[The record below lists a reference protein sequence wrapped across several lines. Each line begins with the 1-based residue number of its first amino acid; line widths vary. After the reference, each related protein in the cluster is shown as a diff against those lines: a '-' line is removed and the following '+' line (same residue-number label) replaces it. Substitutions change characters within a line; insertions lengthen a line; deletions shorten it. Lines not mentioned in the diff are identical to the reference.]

1 LIMIVNMDPF
11 KRFVEIWLYSMFI
24 LVFLIVA
31 VGGLTRLTDSGLSI
45 TEWELFKGILP
56 PLTDSKWLF
65 YFDEYKKIPEY
76 VEINYNMTLSEFK
89 VIYYWEYGHRILARL
104 IGLFSIIPMIYL
116 FFKFKKER
124 KNIFKYSLIFILICV
139 QGFVGWFMVSSGLIE
154 NTDVSHYRLALH
166 LSLALT
172 ILSIIFWFIMET
184 IKISPFKKKFNNS
197 FLNFFFILIILQIV
211 LGAFLAGMDG
221 GLIYNSWPD
230 MNGNFLPNDINNIDL
245 FLFSSLDNP
254 SVVQFYHRFT
264 AYLLFISL
272 LFLNYYTYRAKID
285 FKPVLILNIAIFV
298 QIVLGIV
305 TLITGVKITYASLH
319 QLGSVFVLTSFL
331 YIKYKNTIN

>member
-1 LIMIVNMDPF
+1 MIVNMDPF

-56 PLTDSKWLF
+56 PLTDAKWLF

-76 VEINYNMTLSEFK
+76 IEINYNMTLSEFK
-89 VIYYWEYGHRILARL
+89 VIYYWEYAHRILARL

-166 LSLALT
+166 LFLALT
-172 ILSIIFWFIMET
+172 ILTIIFWFIMEI
-184 IKISPFKKKFNNS
+184 IKISPFKIKFNNS
-197 FLNFFFILIILQIV
+197 FLNLFFILIILQIV
-211 LGAFLAGMDG
+211 LGALLAGMDG

-230 MNGNFLPNDINNIDL
+230 MNGNFLPNDISNIDL
-245 FLFSSLDNP
+245 FLYSSLDNP

-264 AYLLFISL
+264 SYLLFITL
-272 LFLNYYTYRAKID
+272 LFLNYYTYKAKID
-285 FKPVLILNIAIFV
+285 FKPVLVLNIAIFV

-331 YIKYKNTIN
+331 YIKYKNTVN

>member
-1 LIMIVNMDPF
+1 MIVNMDPF

-56 PLTDSKWLF
+56 PMTDAKWLF

-124 KNIFKYSLIFILICV
+124 KNIFKYSVIFILICV

-272 LFLNYYTYRAKID
+272 LFLNYYTYRTKID

>member
-1 LIMIVNMDPF
+1 MIVNMDPF

-31 VGGLTRLTDSGLSI
+31 VGGFTRLTDSGLSI

-124 KNIFKYSLIFILICV
+124 KNIFKYSVIFILICV

-230 MNGNFLPNDINNIDL
+230 MNGNFLPNDISNIDL
-245 FLFSSLDNP
+245 FLYSSLDNP

-272 LFLNYYTYRAKID
+272 LFLNYYTYRANID

>member
-1 LIMIVNMDPF
+1 MIVNMDPF

-56 PLTDSKWLF
+56 PLTDAKWLF

-76 VEINYNMTLSEFK
+76 IEINYNMTLSEFK

-124 KNIFKYSLIFILICV
+124 KNIFKYSLIFILICI

-172 ILSIIFWFIMET
+172 ILSIIFWFIMGT
-184 IKISPFKKKFNNS
+184 IEISAFKVKFNNS
-197 FLNFFFILIILQIV
+197 FLNLFFILIVLQIV
-211 LGAFLAGMDG
+211 LGALLAGMDG

-245 FLFSSLDNP
+245 FLYSSLDNP

-272 LFLNYYTYRAKID
+272 LFLNYYTYRTKID

-331 YIKYKNTIN
+331 YIKYKNNIN

>member
-1 LIMIVNMDPF
+1 MIVNMDPF

-56 PLTDSKWLF
+56 PLTDAKWLF

-76 VEINYNMTLSEFK
+76 IEINYNMTLSEFK

-184 IKISPFKKKFNNS
+184 IKISPFKIKFNNS
-197 FLNFFFILIILQIV
+197 FLNLFFILIILQIV
-211 LGAFLAGMDG
+211 LGALLAGMDG
-221 GLIYNSWPD
+221 GFIYNSWPD

-245 FLFSSLDNP
+245 FLYSSLDNP
-254 SVVQFYHRFT
+254 SVVQFYHRFA

-272 LFLNYYTYRAKID
+272 LFLNYYTYRTKID

>member
-1 LIMIVNMDPF
+1 MIVNMDPF

-76 VEINYNMTLSEFK
+76 IEINYNMTLSEFK

-124 KNIFKYSLIFILICV
+124 KNISKYSVIFILICV
-139 QGFVGWFMVSSGLIE
+139 QGFIGWFMVSSGLIE

-230 MNGNFLPNDINNIDL
+230 MNGNFLPNDINNIEL

-254 SVVQFYHRFT
+254 SVIQFYHRFT

-272 LFLNYYTYRAKID
+272 LFLNYYTYRTKID

>member
-1 LIMIVNMDPF
+1 MIVNMDPF

-124 KNIFKYSLIFILICV
+124 KNISKYSVIFILICV

-272 LFLNYYTYRAKID
+272 LFLNYYTYRTKID

>member
-1 LIMIVNMDPF
+1 MIVNMDPF

-124 KNIFKYSLIFILICV
+124 KNISKYSVIFILICV

-245 FLFSSLDNP
+245 FLYSSLDNP

-272 LFLNYYTYRAKID
+272 LFLNYYTYRARID
-285 FKPVLILNIAIFV
+285 FRPVLILNIAIFV
-298 QIVLGIV
+298 QIILGII

-319 QLGSVFVLTSFL
+319 QLGSIFVLTSFL

>member
-1 LIMIVNMDPF
+1 MIVNMDPF

-56 PLTDSKWLF
+56 PLTDAKWLF

-124 KNIFKYSLIFILICV
+124 KNIFKYSLIFVLICV

-245 FLFSSLDNP
+245 FLYSSLDNP

-272 LFLNYYTYRAKID
+272 LFLNYYTYRTKID

>member
-1 LIMIVNMDPF
+1 MIVNMDPF
-11 KRFVEIWLYSMFI
+11 KRFVEIWLYGMFI

-56 PLTDSKWLF
+56 PLTDAKWLF

-76 VEINYNMTLSEFK
+76 IEINYNMTLSEFK

-124 KNIFKYSLIFILICV
+124 KNLFKYSLIFILICA

-172 ILSIIFWFIMET
+172 ILSIIFWFIMEI
-184 IKISPFKKKFNNS
+184 IKISSFKIKFNNS
-197 FLNFFFILIILQIV
+197 FLNLFFILIVLQIV

-245 FLFSSLDNP
+245 FLYSSLDNP

-272 LFLNYYTYRAKID
+272 LFLNFYTYRAKID

-298 QIVLGIV
+298 QIILGII

-319 QLGSVFVLTSFL
+319 QLGSIFVLTSFL

>member
-1 LIMIVNMDPF
+1 MIVNMDPF

-124 KNIFKYSLIFILICV
+124 KNIFKYSVIFILICV

-245 FLFSSLDNP
+245 FLYSSLDNP

-272 LFLNYYTYRAKID
+272 LFLNYYTYRTKID

-298 QIVLGIV
+298 QIVLGII

>member
-1 LIMIVNMDPF
+1 MIVNMDPF

-65 YFDEYKKIPEY
+65 YFDEYKRIPEY

-124 KNIFKYSLIFILICV
+124 KNIFKYSVIFILICV

-184 IKISPFKKKFNNS
+184 IKISPFKKKINNS

-245 FLFSSLDNP
+245 FLYSSLDNP

-272 LFLNYYTYRAKID
+272 LFLNYYTYRTKID

>member
-1 LIMIVNMDPF
+1 MIVNMDPF

-56 PLTDSKWLF
+56 PLTDEKWLF

-76 VEINYNMTLSEFK
+76 IKINYNMTLSEFK

-124 KNIFKYSLIFILICV
+124 KNIFKYSVIFILICV

-184 IKISPFKKKFNNS
+184 IKISPFKIKFNNS
-197 FLNFFFILIILQIV
+197 FLNLFFILIILQIV
-211 LGAFLAGMDG
+211 LGALLAGMDG

-245 FLFSSLDNP
+245 FLYSSLDNP

-272 LFLNYYTYRAKID
+272 LFLNYYTYRTKID
-285 FKPVLILNIAIFV
+285 FKPVLILNIAIFI
-298 QIVLGIV
+298 QIVLGII

-319 QLGSVFVLTSFL
+319 QLGSVFVLISFL
-331 YIKYKNTIN
+331 YIKYKNIIN

>member
-1 LIMIVNMDPF
+1 MIVNMDPF

-65 YFDEYKKIPEY
+65 YFDQYKKIPEY

-124 KNIFKYSLIFILICV
+124 KNIFKYSVIFILICV

-245 FLFSSLDNP
+245 FLYSSLDNP

-272 LFLNYYTYRAKID
+272 LFLNYYTYRTKID

-319 QLGSVFVLTSFL
+319 QLGSIFVLTSFL

>member
-1 LIMIVNMDPF
+1 MIVNMDPF
-11 KRFVEIWLYSMFI
+11 KRFVQIWLYSMFI

-56 PLTDSKWLF
+56 PLTNAKWLF

-124 KNIFKYSLIFILICV
+124 KNISKYSVIFILICI

-172 ILSIIFWFIMET
+172 ILSIIFWFIMEI

-245 FLFSSLDNP
+245 FLYSSLDNP
-254 SVVQFYHRFT
+254 SVIQFYHRFT

-272 LFLNYYTYRAKID
+272 LFLNYYTYRTKID

-319 QLGSVFVLTSFL
+319 QLGSIFVLTSFL

>member
-1 LIMIVNMDPF
+1 MIVNMDPF
-11 KRFVEIWLYSMFI
+11 KRFVEIWLYGMFI

-56 PLTDSKWLF
+56 PLTDAKWLF

-76 VEINYNMTLSEFK
+76 IEINYNMTLSEFK

-172 ILSIIFWFIMET
+172 ILSIIFWYIMGI
-184 IKISPFKKKFNNS
+184 IKISAFKIKFNNS
-197 FLNFFFILIILQIV
+197 FLNLFFILIVLQII

-230 MNGNFLPNDINNIDL
+230 MTGNFLPNDINNIDL
-245 FLFSSLDNP
+245 FLYSSLDNP

-264 AYLLFISL
+264 AYILFISL
-272 LFLNYYTYRAKID
+272 LFLNYYTYKAKID
-285 FKPVLILNIAIFV
+285 FKPVLILNIAIFL

-319 QLGSVFVLTSFL
+319 QLGSIFVLTSFL

>member
-1 LIMIVNMDPF
+1 MIVNMDPF

-124 KNIFKYSLIFILICV
+124 KNIFKYSVIFILICV

-184 IKISPFKKKFNNS
+184 IKISPFKKKLNNS

-221 GLIYNSWPD
+221 GLIYNSWPN

-245 FLFSSLDNP
+245 FLYSSLDNP

-272 LFLNYYTYRAKID
+272 LFLNYYTYRTKID

-319 QLGSVFVLTSFL
+319 QLGSIFVLTSFL

>member
-1 LIMIVNMDPF
+1 MIVNMDPF
-11 KRFVEIWLYSMFI
+11 KRFVQIWLYSMFI

-65 YFDEYKKIPEY
+65 YFEEYKKIPEY

-124 KNIFKYSLIFILICV
+124 KNIFKYSVIFILICV

-245 FLFSSLDNP
+245 FLYSSLDNP

-272 LFLNYYTYRAKID
+272 LFLNYYTYRTKID

-298 QIVLGIV
+298 QIVLGII

-331 YIKYKNTIN
+331 CIKYKNTIN

>member
-1 LIMIVNMDPF
+1 MIVNMDPF

-124 KNIFKYSLIFILICV
+124 KNIFKYSVIFILICV

-230 MNGNFLPNDINNIDL
+230 MNGNFLPNDISNIDL
-245 FLFSSLDNP
+245 FLYSSLDNP

-272 LFLNYYTYRAKID
+272 LFLNYYTYRTKID

>member
-1 LIMIVNMDPF
+1 MIVNMDPF

-124 KNIFKYSLIFILICV
+124 KNIFKYSVIFILICV

-245 FLFSSLDNP
+245 FLYSSLDNP

-272 LFLNYYTYRAKID
+272 LFLNYYTYRTKID
-285 FKPVLILNIAIFV
+285 FKPVLIFNIAIFV

>member
-1 LIMIVNMDPF
+1 MIVNMDPF
-11 KRFVEIWLYSMFI
+11 KRFVEIWLYGMFI

-56 PLTDSKWLF
+56 PLTDAKWLF

-76 VEINYNMTLSEFK
+76 IEINYNMTLSEFK

-124 KNIFKYSLIFILICV
+124 KNLFKYSLIFILICV

-172 ILSIIFWFIMET
+172 ILSIIFWFIMGT
-184 IKISPFKKKFNNS
+184 IKISAFKIKFNNS
-197 FLNFFFILIILQIV
+197 FLNLFFILIVLQIV

-245 FLFSSLDNP
+245 FLYSSLDNP
-254 SVVQFYHRFT
+254 SVVQFYHRIT

-272 LFLNYYTYRAKID
+272 LFLNYYTYRTKID

>member
-1 LIMIVNMDPF
+1 MIVNMDPF

-56 PLTDSKWLF
+56 PLTDAKWLF

-104 IGLFSIIPMIYL
+104 IGLFSIVPMIYL

-172 ILSIIFWFIMET
+172 IISIIFWFIMET
-184 IKISPFKKKFNNS
+184 IKISPFKIKFNNS
-197 FLNFFFILIILQIV
+197 FLNLFFILIILQIV
-211 LGAFLAGMDG
+211 LGALLAGMDG

-245 FLFSSLDNP
+245 FLYSSLDNP

-272 LFLNYYTYRAKID
+272 LFLNYYTYRTKID

-298 QIVLGIV
+298 QIILGII

-319 QLGSVFVLTSFL
+319 QLGSIFVLTSFL

>member
-1 LIMIVNMDPF
+1 MIVNMDPF

-56 PLTDSKWLF
+56 PLTDAKWLF

-124 KNIFKYSLIFILICV
+124 KNIFKYSVIFILICV

-245 FLFSSLDNP
+245 FLYSSLDNP

-272 LFLNYYTYRAKID
+272 LFLNYYTYRTKID

-298 QIVLGIV
+298 QIILGII

>member
-1 LIMIVNMDPF
+1 MIVNMDPF
-11 KRFVEIWLYSMFI
+11 KRFVQIWLYSMFI

-65 YFDEYKKIPEY
+65 YFEEYKKIPEY

-124 KNIFKYSLIFILICV
+124 KNIFKYSVIFILICV

-245 FLFSSLDNP
+245 FLYSSLDNP

-272 LFLNYYTYRAKID
+272 LFLNYYTYRTKID

-298 QIVLGIV
+298 QIVLGII

>member
-1 LIMIVNMDPF
+1 MIVNMDPF
-11 KRFVEIWLYSMFI
+11 KRFIEIWLYSMFI

-76 VEINYNMTLSEFK
+76 IEINYNMTLSEFK

-124 KNIFKYSLIFILICV
+124 KNIFKYSVIFILICV

-166 LSLALT
+166 LFLALT

-230 MNGNFLPNDINNIDL
+230 MNGNFLPNDISNIDL
-245 FLFSSLDNP
+245 FLYSSLDNP

-272 LFLNYYTYRAKID
+272 LFLNYYTYRTKIN
-285 FKPVLILNIAIFV
+285 FKPVLILNIAIFL

>member
-1 LIMIVNMDPF
+1 MIVNMDPF
-11 KRFVEIWLYSMFI
+11 KRFIEIWLYSMFI

-56 PLTDSKWLF
+56 PLTDAKWLF

-76 VEINYNMTLSEFK
+76 IEINYNMTLSEFK

-245 FLFSSLDNP
+245 FLYSSLDNP

-272 LFLNYYTYRAKID
+272 LFLNYYTYRTKID

>member
-1 LIMIVNMDPF
+1 MIVNMDPF

-124 KNIFKYSLIFILICV
+124 KNISKYSVIFILICV

-245 FLFSSLDNP
+245 FLYSSLDNP

-272 LFLNYYTYRAKID
+272 LFLNYYTYRTKID